1 MDNSNIL
8 KARIIPRGKYI
19 SYIKSKKE
27 LNRSRILI
35 EKALDTRAKII
46 DEYIETSVR
55 KNYKPELEKAVAM
68 CNERGAK
75 LIIPNISHLTR
86 NLSACEIF
94 NRLDGDKSTVT
105 AIREVNRVVAC
116 YKYGTLQ
123 MLLQAFDRNKDTSK
137 KIKQSIAKK
146 MQTHI
151 DPKTKKLWKAGN
163 KTNLHIATL
172 EATKARRELADN
184 YVKQIIPRIRLIQ
197 SRIHEKATLQQIA
210 NALMAQKVLTRTG
223 KETWTPTGV
232 ANILKKAKKLRI

>member
-1 MDNSNIL
+1 MNKDIL

-27 LNRSRILI
+27 TNRARLLI
-35 EKALDTRAKII
+35 EKAIDTRAKVI

-68 CNERGAK
+68 CNERGAQ
-75 LIIPNISHLTR
+75 LLVPNISHLTR

-123 MLLQAFDRNKDTSK
+123 MLLQAFDRRKDIGKDIK
-137 KIKQSIAKK
+137 KSIAKK
-146 MQTHI
+146 MQSG
-151 DPKTKKLWKAGN
+151 WKAGN
-163 KTNLHIATL
+163 KTNLNIATL
-172 EATKARRELADN
+172 EATKARRELANN

-210 NALMAQKVLTRTG
+210 DALMAQKVLTRTG
-223 KETWTPTGV
+223 KETWTPIGV
-232 ANILKKAKKLRI
+232 SNILRKAKKLGI